1 VWVVLVATLIHPQ
14 AAAPQAA
21 APQVP
26 SDEPQAS
33 SDVVQEPSDAYADPQ
48 VWELLSRAR
57 AARALRAEG
66 LTSFELTFRERLY
79 AGLSG
84 DVVRRER
91 AMYHQERA
99 ARVHWQ
105 ANGDR
110 IVRWLGLRRGV
121 PIVGVR
127 VEVEDDPAE
136 DEGFDLD
143 FDFLDPAE
151 DRVFLGSDWAL
162 HPLADTA
169 ALHYRYRS
177 GDTLQIRLPGAD
189 RTVTLVEAVVEP
201 REARFDRIVA
211 SLWFDDATAVLTRAV
226 YRPARDYDLAEE
238 EPEDARPARDYDL
251 AEEEPE
257 DADEVPG
264 FLRPIKA
271 SIEYITVDYGF
282 QELKWWLPNR
292 MAFDGTA
299 IIGGLARMPMRLEWS
314 FEDYAVDSPTALDPG
329 EDGLP
334 EGWVRDV
341 RSSDDD
347 EDPEDRGDESD
358 QAAEDAAQV
367 SDQPGGRARVRGVI
381 RRRPAP
387 DSVAAPAEAQDP
399 EAAAEEGDPE
409 SETEEAEE
417 EAETPSTI
425 VVIIPPEDSLLR
437 APELPEPLFSGR
449 IDAFTAEELDE
460 LKGRLAGL
468 RAPAEALP
476 PPRLAWGLSPGL
488 LRFNRV
494 EGFSPGAR
502 FSVPVG
508 AVSRFETT
516 LRIGIPEWEPHG
528 ELSWIRETAGGSLGI
543 GVYRRLTHPGDWGRP
558 LSLGNSLNTL
568 LFGYDYGVYFRETG
582 VEVFGSRTGARSRWE
597 GKLFAERHQNAPKTT
612 DASLPH
618 LIDDELLP
626 ENIEAARG
634 EIVGV
639 SGRVRTFSGVDPTGP
654 IVSGTMWGEAATGDF
669 DYGRVAGSAALATP
683 LLGRLTGGLEIASGT
698 TFGNP
703 PAQRLYHLG
712 GPGTLRGFEVA
723 SASGEAFWMARAEV
737 GFGFKVSPAEYSPI
751 GGAIRVVLFGDA
763 VWAGLRDEFGT
774 EGYKIGV
781 GAGASFMDGLLR
793 FDLAHGVRGG
803 DEWRLHIY
811 TDGIL

>member
-1 VWVVLVATLIHPQ
+1 VDPAFGQDP
-14 AAAPQAA
+14 AEAPQRPPDAR
-21 APQVP
+21 
-26 SDEPQAS
+26 
-33 SDVVQEPSDAYADPQ
+33 QEPLDAYADSQ
-48 VWELLSRAR
+48 VQELMSRAR
-57 AARALRAEG
+57 AARAVRAEG

-84 DVVRRER
+84 DVIRRER

-121 PIVGVR
+121 PIVGIR
-127 VEVEDDPAE
+127 VEVDEDPA
-136 DEGFDLD
+136 DDDGFDLD
-143 FDFLDPAE
+143 FDFLDPSE
-151 DRVFLGSDWAL
+151 DRIFLGSDWAL

-169 ALHYRYRS
+169 ALHYQYRS
-177 GDTLQIRLPGAD
+177 GDTLRIRLPGAE
-189 RTVTLVEAVVEP
+189 RTVTLVEAIVEP

-211 SLWFDDATAVLTRAV
+211 SLWFDDATAVLARAV
-226 YRPARDYDLAEE
+226 YRPARDYDFLEE
-238 EPEDARPARDYDL
+238 EPEDA
-251 AEEEPE
+251 E
-257 DADEVPG
+257 EVPG

-271 SIEYITVDYGF
+271 SIAYITVDYGF

-314 FEDYAVDSPTALDPG
+314 FEDYAVDAPTTLDPG
-329 EDGLP
+329 EDALP
-334 EGWVRDV
+334 EGWVRVV
-341 RSSDDD
+341 RSSDKD
-347 EDPEDRGDESD
+347 EDPGDWDDELGE
-358 QAAEDAAQV
+358 AAGEAVQV
-367 SDQPGGRARVRGVI
+367 SDQPGGRARPRGVV
-381 RRRPAP
+381 RRPPSPDSVDAP
-387 DSVAAPAEAQDP
+387 PRAPADSVAAAAEPAEAEEPADVEEPADADVPADAEP
-399 EAAAEEGDPE
+399 EPR
-409 SETEEAEE
+409 
-417 EAETPSTI
+417 STI

-437 APELPEPLFSGR
+437 SPELPEPLFSGR

-468 RAPAEALP
+468 RAPAEDLP

-488 LRFNRV
+488 IRFNRV

-502 FSVPVG
+502 FSIPTG
-508 AVSRFETT
+508 AVTRFETT
-516 LRIGIPEWEPHG
+516 LRIGVPEWEPHG
-528 ELSWIRETAGGSLGI
+528 ELRLIRETAGGTLGLGI
-543 GVYRRLTHPGDWGRP
+543 YRRLTDPGDWGRP

-582 VEVFGSRTGARSRWE
+582 VELFGSRTGARTRWE

-618 LIDDELLP
+618 LIDDYLLP
-626 ENIEAARG
+626 ENIESMRG

-639 SGRVRTFSGVDPTGP
+639 SGRVRAFSGVDPTGP
-654 IVSGTMWGEAATGDF
+654 IASGTVWGEAATGDF
-669 DYGRVAGSAALATP
+669 DYGRLAVSAALATP
-683 LLGRLTGGLEIASGT
+683 LLGRLTGGLEIGSGT
-698 TFGNP
+698 TFGTP
-703 PAQRLYHLG
+703 PTQRLYHLG

-723 SASGEAFWMARAEV
+723 SASGEAFWMARAEL

-751 GGAIRVVLFGDA
+751 GGAIRVILFGDA
-763 VWAGLRDEFGT
+763 VWAGLRDEFGNDD
-774 EGYKIGV
+774 YKIGV

-793 FDLAHGVRGG
+793 FDIAHGVRGG
-803 DEWRLHIY
+803 DEWRVHIY
-811 TDGIL
+811 TDGLL

>member
-1 VWVVLVATLIHPQ
+1 MQSHTGARSLRRSLAAVWVVLAASLALPRV
-14 AAAPQAA
+14 AAPQEA
-21 APQVP
+21 
-26 SDEPQAS
+26 
-33 SDVVQEPSDAYADPQ
+33 SDAYTDPE
-48 VWELLSRAR
+48 VRELLSRAR

-79 AGLSG
+79 VGLSG

-127 VEVEDDPAE
+127 VEVEEDPA
-136 DEGFDLD
+136 DDDGFDLD
-143 FDFLDPAE
+143 FGFLDPAE
-151 DRVFLGSDWAL
+151 DRIFLGSDWAL

-169 ALHYRYRS
+169 VLHYRYRS
-177 GDTLQIRLPGAD
+177 GDTLRIRLPGAE

-201 REARFDRIVA
+201 RKARFDRIVA

-226 YRPARDYDLAEE
+226 YRPARDYDFVEE
-238 EPEDARPARDYDL
+238 EPEDAA
-251 AEEEPE
+251 
-257 DADEVPG
+257 EVPG

-271 SIEYITVDYGF
+271 SIEYITIDYGF

-314 FEDYAVDSPTALDPG
+314 FEDYAVDAPTALDPG

-334 EGWVRDV
+334 EGWVRVV
-341 RSSDDD
+341 RSSDEDEDWEDWDD
-347 EDPEDRGDESD
+347 ESG
-358 QAAEDAAQV
+358 QAVEDAVQV
-367 SDQPGGRARVRGVI
+367 SDQPGGRSRPRGVI
-381 RRRPAP
+381 RRRPEP
-387 DSVAAPAEAQDP
+387 DSVAAPAEVRDP
-399 EAAAEEGDPE
+399 EASEARDPE
-409 SETEEAEE
+409 SEPEGAEPK

-425 VVIIPPEDSLLR
+425 VMIIPPEDSLLR
-437 APELPEPLFSGR
+437 SPDLPEPLFSGR
-449 IDAFTAEELDE
+449 IDAFTGEELDE

-476 PPRLAWGLSPGL
+476 SPRLAWGLSPGL
-488 LRFNRV
+488 IRFNRV

-543 GVYRRLTHPGDWGRP
+543 GVYRRLTDPGDWGRP
-558 LSLGNSLNTL
+558 LGLGNSLNTL

-582 VEVFGSRTGARSRWE
+582 VELFGSRTGARSRWE

-626 ENIEAARG
+626 ENIESARG

-654 IVSGTMWGEAATGDF
+654 IVSGTIWGEAATGDF
-669 DYGRVAGSAALATP
+669 DYGRLAGSAALATP
-683 LLGRLTGGLEIASGT
+683 LLGRLTGGLEIGSGT

-737 GFGFKVSPAEYSPI
+737 GFGFKVSPAAYSSM

>member
-1 VWVVLVATLIHPQ
+1 MQAHTRARSLRRSVAAGWVALTATLIHPNP
-14 AAAPQAA
+14 AAPQD
-21 APQVP
+21 PP
-26 SDEPQAS
+26 
-33 SDVVQEPSDAYADPQ
+33 DAYADPQ
-48 VWELLSRAR
+48 VRALLARAR
-57 AARALRAEG
+57 EARTARAEG

-84 DVVRRER
+84 GVMRRER

-127 VEVEDDPAE
+127 VEVDEDPAE
-136 DEGFDLD
+136 DDGFDMD

-151 DRVFLGSDWAL
+151 DRVFLGTDWAL

-177 GDTLQIRLPGAD
+177 GDTLRIRLPGAG
-189 RTVTLVEAVVEP
+189 RTVTLVEAIVEP

-226 YRPARDYDLAEE
+226 YRPARDYDLAREN
-238 EPEDARPARDYDL
+238 PEV
-251 AEEEPE
+251 AEI
-257 DADEVPG
+257 PG

-292 MAFDGTA
+292 MAFEGTA
-299 IIGGLARMPMRLEWS
+299 IIGGIARMPMRLEWT
-314 FEDYAVDSPTALDPG
+314 FEDYAVDEPTALDPG

-334 EGWVRDV
+334 ESWVRVV
-341 RSSDDD
+341 RSSDED
-347 EDPEDRGDESD
+347 EDLEDRDQEPEDRDDEPG
-358 QAAEDAAQV
+358 QAAEE
-367 SDQPGGRARVRGVI
+367 PEPE
-381 RRRPAP
+381 PA
-387 DSVAAPAEAQDP
+387 
-399 EAAAEEGDPE
+399 
-409 SETEEAEE
+409 
-417 EAETPSTI
+417 STI

-437 APELPEPLFSGR
+437 SPDLPEPLFSGR
-449 IDAFTAEELDE
+449 IDAFTAEELGE

-468 RAPAEALP
+468 RVPAEDLP

-488 LRFNRV
+488 IRFNRV

-502 FSVPVG
+502 FSVPIG
-508 AVSRFETT
+508 AISRFETT

-528 ELSWIRETAGGSLGI
+528 ELGLIRQTASGTLGI
-543 GVYRRLTHPGDWGRP
+543 GVYRRLTDPGDWGRP

-582 VEVFGSRTGARSRWE
+582 IELFGSRTGARSRWE

-612 DASLPH
+612 DASLPN
-618 LIDDELLP
+618 LTDDYLLP
-626 ENIEAARG
+626 ENIESTRG

-639 SGRVRTFSGVDPTGP
+639 SGRARAFSGVDPRGP
-654 IVSGTMWGEAATGDF
+654 IVSGTVWGEAATGDF
-669 DYGRVAGSAALATP
+669 DYGRLAGSAALAAP
-683 LLGRLTGGLEIASGT
+683 LLGRLTGGLEVGSGT

-703 PAQRLYHLG
+703 PPQRLYYLG

-737 GFGFKVSPAEYSPI
+737 GLGFKVSPAEYSPV
-751 GGAIRVVLFGDA
+751 GGAIRVILFGDA
-763 VWAGLRDEFGT
+763 AWAGPRDEFGT
-774 EGYKIGV
+774 EGYKVGV
-781 GAGASFMDGLLR
+781 GAGASLMDGLIR
-793 FDLAHGVRGG
+793 FDVARGVHGGN
-803 DEWRLHIY
+803 DWRLHIY
-811 TDGIL
+811 TDGLF